1 MDGLI
6 APNNTENKGRESG
19 IDLLK
24 IIGIFLVVLCHSAL
38 TVSVSYPENIV
49 GNTNAFF
56 DSTLATTN
64 IQMSV
69 VSFFRNFG
77 SIGNAVFWV
86 CSFWFLVESKKL
98 KVSKIFQMLFDVWI
112 ISVAFLTVSLCMGTN
127 IGNYNIIKSIFPTSF
142 SNNWFITQ
150 YLLIYAVY
158 PLLNILIDK
167 IPSKRLF
174 EVYIMGGESFL
185 L

>member
-1 MDGLI
+1 MDGL
-6 APNNTENKGRESG
+6 AVSDNTEKKARDSG

-56 DSTLATTN
+56 DSTLATTD
-64 IQMSV
+64 IKMSV

-77 SIGNAVFWV
+77 SIGNDIFWV

-98 KVSKIFQMLFDVWI
+98 RASKIFQMIFDVWI

-150 YLLIYAVY
+150 YLLIYAVH
-158 PLLNILIDK
+158 PLLNTLIDK

-174 EVYIMGGESFL
+174 ELYIMGEVSFL